1 MIQLGDYVAQMH
13 PKETFPLKK
22 GIVVESSSDSYTVH
36 WTSYNKNFFMEFEGD
51 GFKELNSRYLLT
63 KMSYNRTNYN
73 VDIIALSKAG

>member
-51 GFKELNSRYLLT
+51 AFEELNSRYLLT

>member
-1 MIQLGDYVAQMH
+1 MIQLGDYVAQIH
-13 PKETFPLKK
+13 PKEAFPLKK
-22 GIVVESSSDSYTVH
+22 GIVVESLSNSYTVH

-51 GFKELNSRYLLT
+51 AFEELNSRYLLT